1 MKNAKKSGLPSN
13 KKGGLPSKNK
23 PDRQQR
29 HDRLSRIIAEN
40 PMITDNELAS
50 CLNVSVSTIRLDR
63 ALMGVP
69 ELRERV
75 RTMAQNAVSKLQ
87 SLNPGEVIGELLEL
101 EPDKWA
107 LSVLQTAKNM
117 AFRFTDIV
125 SDNYVYSQAGSIAV
139 AVINAAKVIIDSMR
153 GEYKG
158 HAHVGDVLIARAK
171 VGVNHDGKKIVSV
184 RTKVGD
190 KEIFVGRFI
199 IEVLD

>member
-1 MKNAKKSGLPSN
+1 MLKNKKS
-13 KKGGLPSKNK
+13 
-23 PDRQQR
+23 RQ
-29 HDRLSRIIAEN
+29 DELIKIISIN
-40 PMITDNELAS
+40 PLITDNELAEK
-50 CLNVSVSTIRLDR
+50 LKVSISTIRLDR

-69 ELRERV
+69 ELRERL

-87 SLNPGEVIGELLEL
+87 SLNPSEVIGELLEL

-107 LSVLQTAKNM
+107 LSVLKTAKDM

-125 SDNYVYSQAGSIAV
+125 SDNYIYAQAGSIAV
-139 AVINAAKVIIDSMR
+139 AAINAAKVIIESMR

-184 RTKVGD
+184 RTRVGD

-199 IEVLD
+199 IEILD